1 MVGENQMVI
10 LDLQKV
16 GFKVEGTQLI
26 KDITLQVQAG
36 DWLTIEGPSG
46 SGKSLLLKLIASLL
60 TPTSGNIYFNNQN
73 QTTFHK
79 VDYRKQVSYCFQ
91 QPSLF
96 GQTVKDNLLFPFT
109 IRNIAFDEQHAITA
123 LASVDLPKEFLE
135 KDIKTLSG
143 GQKQRVALIRNLL
156 FPPSI
161 LLLDEI
167 TTGLDAQTKDIV
179 NRLLVGYQKKGMT
192 LLSVTHDERE
202 ISKAD
207 HLIQIVSGKME
218 KSHE

>member
-1 MVGENQMVI
+1 MAI

-16 GFKVEGTQLI
+16 GFEVDGKELL

-60 TPTSGNIYFNNQN
+60 TPTTGNIYFNGQN
-73 QTTFHK
+73 QATFNK
-79 VDYRKQVSYCFQ
+79 VDYRKQISYCFQ

-96 GQTVKDNLLFPFT
+96 GQTVKDNLVFPFI
-109 IRNIAFDEQHAITA
+109 IRNIAFDEQRAITA
-123 LASVDLPKEFLE
+123 LDNVDLPKEFLE
-135 KDIKTLSG
+135 KEIKTLSG

-156 FPPSI
+156 FPPKV

-167 TTGLDAQTKDIV
+167 TTGLDTQTKDIM
-179 NRLLVGYQKKGMT
+179 NHLLVGYQNEGMT
-192 LLSVTHDERE
+192 VLSVTHDERE
-202 ISKAD
+202 ISEAD
-207 HLIQIVSGKME
+207 HLIRIVAGRMAE
-218 KSHE
+218 SHE

>member
-1 MVGENQMVI
+1 MAI

-16 GFKVEGTQLI
+16 GFEVDGKELL

-60 TPTSGNIYFNNQN
+60 TPTTGNIYFNGQN
-73 QTTFHK
+73 QATFNK
-79 VDYRKQVSYCFQ
+79 VDYRKQISYCFQ

-96 GQTVKDNLLFPFT
+96 GQTVKDNLVFPFI
-109 IRNIAFDEQHAITA
+109 IRNIAFDEQRAITA
-123 LASVDLPKEFLE
+123 LDNVDLPKKFLE
-135 KDIKTLSG
+135 KEIKTLSG

-156 FPPSI
+156 FPPKV

-167 TTGLDAQTKDIV
+167 TTGLDTQTKDIV
-179 NRLLVGYQKKGMT
+179 NHLLVGYQNEGMT
-192 LLSVTHDERE
+192 VLSVTHDERE
-202 ISKAD
+202 ISEAD
-207 HLIQIVSGKME
+207 HLIRIVAGRMAE
-218 KSHE
+218 SHE

>member
-1 MVGENQMVI
+1 MAI

-16 GFKVEGTQLI
+16 GFEVDGKELL

-60 TPTSGNIYFNNQN
+60 TPTAGNIYFNGQD
-73 QTTFHK
+73 QTTFNK
-79 VDYRKQVSYCFQ
+79 VDYRKQISYCFQ

-96 GQTVKDNLLFPFT
+96 GQTVKDNLLFPFA
-109 IRNIAFDEQHAITA
+109 IRNIAFDEQRAITA
-123 LASVDLPKEFLE
+123 LANVDLPKEFLE
-135 KDIKTLSG
+135 KEIKTLSG

-156 FPPSI
+156 FPPKI

-179 NRLLVGYQKKGMT
+179 NHLLVGYQHEGMT
-192 LLSVTHDERE
+192 MLSVTHDERE
-202 ISKAD
+202 ISEAD
-207 HLIQIVSGKME
+207 HLIRIVSGRMAE
-218 KSHE
+218 SHE

>member
-1 MVGENQMVI
+1 MAI

-16 GFKVEGTQLI
+16 GFEVDGKELL

-60 TPTSGNIYFNNQN
+60 TPTAGNIYFNGQD
-73 QTTFHK
+73 QTTFNK
-79 VDYRKQVSYCFQ
+79 VDYRKQISYCFQ

-96 GQTVKDNLLFPFT
+96 GQTVKDNLLFPFA
-109 IRNIAFDEQHAITA
+109 IRNIAFDEQRAITA
-123 LASVDLPKEFLE
+123 LANVDLPKEFLE
-135 KDIKTLSG
+135 KEIKTLSG

-156 FPPSI
+156 FPPKI

-179 NRLLVGYQKKGMT
+179 NHLLVGYQNEGMT
-192 LLSVTHDERE
+192 MLSVTHDERE
-202 ISKAD
+202 ISEAD
-207 HLIQIVSGKME
+207 HLIRIVSGRMAE
-218 KSHE
+218 SHE

>member
-1 MVGENQMVI
+1 MAI

-16 GFKVEGTQLI
+16 GFEVDGKELL

-60 TPTSGNIYFNNQN
+60 TPTTGNIYFNGQN
-73 QTTFHK
+73 QATFNK
-79 VDYRKQVSYCFQ
+79 VDYRKQISYCFQ

-96 GQTVKDNLLFPFT
+96 GQTVKDNLVFPFI
-109 IRNIAFDEQHAITA
+109 IRNIAFDEQRAITA
-123 LASVDLPKEFLE
+123 LYNVDLPKEFLE
-135 KDIKTLSG
+135 KEIKTLSG

-156 FPPSI
+156 FPPKV

-167 TTGLDAQTKDIV
+167 TTGLDTQTKDIV
-179 NRLLVGYQKKGMT
+179 NHLLVGYQNEGMT
-192 LLSVTHDERE
+192 VLSVTHDERE
-202 ISKAD
+202 ISEAD
-207 HLIQIVSGKME
+207 HLIRIVAGRMAE
-218 KSHE
+218 SHE

>member
-1 MVGENQMVI
+1 MAI
-10 LDLQKV
+10 LGLQKV
-16 GFKVEGTQLI
+16 GFETDGKELL

-60 TPTSGNIYFNNQN
+60 TPTAGNIYFNGQN
-73 QTTFHK
+73 QTTFNK
-79 VDYRKQVSYCFQ
+79 VDYRKQISYCFQ

-96 GQTVKDNLLFPFT
+96 GQTVKDNLLFPFA
-109 IRNIAFDEQHAITA
+109 IRNIAFDEQRAIAA
-123 LASVDLPKEFLE
+123 LDNVDLPKEFLE
-135 KDIKTLSG
+135 KEIKTLSG

-156 FPPSI
+156 FPPKV

-179 NRLLVGYQKKGMT
+179 NHLLVGYQNEGMT
-192 LLSVTHDERE
+192 MLSVTHDERE
-202 ISKAD
+202 ISEAD
-207 HLIQIVSGKME
+207 HLIRIVSGRMAE
-218 KSHE
+218 SHE

>member
-1 MVGENQMVI
+1 MAI

-16 GFKVEGTQLI
+16 GFETDGKELL

-60 TPTSGNIYFNNQN
+60 TPTAGNIYFNGQN
-73 QTTFHK
+73 QTTFNK
-79 VDYRKQVSYCFQ
+79 VDYRKQISYCFQ

-96 GQTVKDNLLFPFT
+96 GQTVKDNLLFPFA
-109 IRNIAFDEQHAITA
+109 IRNIAFDEQRAIAA
-123 LASVDLPKEFLE
+123 LDNVDLPKEFLE
-135 KDIKTLSG
+135 KEIKTLSG

-156 FPPSI
+156 FPPKV

-179 NRLLVGYQKKGMT
+179 NHLLVGYQNEGMT
-192 LLSVTHDERE
+192 MLSVTHDERE
-202 ISKAD
+202 ISEAD
-207 HLIQIVSGKME
+207 HLIRIVSGRMAE
-218 KSHE
+218 SHE

>member
-1 MVGENQMVI
+1 MAI

-16 GFKVEGTQLI
+16 GFETDGKELL

-60 TPTSGNIYFNNQN
+60 TPTAGNIYFNGQN
-73 QTTFHK
+73 QTTFNK
-79 VDYRKQVSYCFQ
+79 VDYRKQISYCVQ

-96 GQTVKDNLLFPFT
+96 GQTVKDNLLFPFA
-109 IRNIAFDEQHAITA
+109 IRNIAFDEQRAIAA
-123 LASVDLPKEFLE
+123 LDNVDLPKEFLE
-135 KDIKTLSG
+135 KEIKTLSG

-156 FPPSI
+156 FPPKV

-179 NRLLVGYQKKGMT
+179 NHLLVGYQNEGMT
-192 LLSVTHDERE
+192 MLSVTHDERE
-202 ISKAD
+202 ISEAD
-207 HLIQIVSGKME
+207 HLIRIVSGRMAE
-218 KSHE
+218 SHE